1 MRWWWGWHCCDCRC
15 RCCPLL
21 STPVYCNL
29 YIETP
34 DLGDGSLFKVDST
47 SLCFSVPER
56 SGGTQPCDGQH
67 APQRRHAR
75 RSHAPGLLPGTSCPL
90 QSLAPSLSHPSI
102 TVSTLIPLSS
112 IRYKSK
118 HFLHLD
124 ILFQSFFLTLPRH
137 QVPNLRNKLHS
148 SSFDTFPSTFLSHS
162 GYLNAPKLHTRLHLR
177 PVEPNSV
184 TQPSRIHQL
193 LHLHHLS
200 VSRPGCAGRVWGFGV
215 WERGGACGGGY
226 DRLKMEESLGTHTG
240 VQACI
245 HKQAQA
251 HPQPCDGQHWHLARD
266 MIRERERE
274 RDWVRG

>member
-1 MRWWWGWHCCDCRC
+1 MKSAALISALNSHVFMDFQRFVGGVPSTSSTCHRERKQVKVCRRGQFMRWWWWWGWHCCDCRC

-102 TVSTLIPLSS
+102 TISTLIPLSS
-112 IRYKSK
+112 IRYKNK

-200 VSRPGCAGRVWGFGV
+200 VSRPGSAGRVWGFGV
-215 WERGGACGGGY
+215 WERGGGGRAAAG
-226 DRLKMEESLGTHTG
+226 MT
-240 VQACI
+240 V
-245 HKQAQA
+245 
-251 HPQPCDGQHWHLARD
+251 
-266 MIRERERE
+266 
-274 RDWVRG
+274 